1 MRALKSKL
9 TQPSVRVKKYQNGGP
24 VDTDPPSAFDKF
36 LAYTIKKKGGTAEQ
50 YADLMNSIA
59 FHETGPQQ
67 RMSPN
72 AVQLIE
78 RGDTLAPEGPGRGLF
93 MFEIGDDMGGIT
105 AVNRTYKEYKDAGL
119 EVPEFLEKAYA
130 QKSVDLSQY
139 SPEQQ
144 KIIFLGNYLQHPK
157 ANFSKV
163 MKGEESYEDFWFN
176 YHQAGGDDVREA
188 RVSAFQESEKAR
200 TKKK

>member
-1 MRALKSKL
+1 MRTLKYKSN
-9 TQPSVRVKKYQNGGP
+9 QPSVRVRKYQNGGSVP
-24 VDTDPPSAFDKF
+24 TDPPSEFEKF

-78 RGDTLAPEGPGRGLF
+78 RGDTLVPEGPGRGLF
-93 MFEIGDDMGGIT
+93 MFEAGDDMGGIT
-105 AVNRTYKEYKDAGL
+105 AVNRTYKEYKDAGMD
-119 EVPEFLEKAYA
+119 VPEFLEKAYSM
-130 QKSVDLSQY
+130 KSIDLSKY
-139 SPEQQ
+139 TPEQQ

-163 MKGEESYEDFWFN
+163 MNGEESYEDFWFN
-176 YHQAGGDDVREA
+176 YHQAGGPEVKDERI
-188 RVSAFQESEKAR
+188 RAFEESQKAR
-200 TKKK
+200 SKKD